1 MPALKNKKKAK
12 KKKNGRPTKY
22 KEEFAEQVHRLAL
35 LGLKDIELMEYFNVA
50 ESTLN
55 LWKNKHKDFSEALK
69 EGREIAD
76 DKVIKALY
84 NKACGF
90 EEEIEETIFNPKTGK
105 PSIATRTRKHLPD
118 TTAIIFW
125 LKNRQRKHWRDRIDN
140 THSGPEGGPI
150 ETEFKVVFV
159 DKRKDGHKTD

>member
-1 MPALKNKKKAK
+1 MAKKSKPKAK
-12 KKKNGRPTKY
+12 KPNKNGRPTKY
-22 KEEFAEQVHRLAL
+22 KEEFAEQVYRLAL
-35 LGLKDIELMEYFNVA
+35 LGLKDLELMEYFNVA

-55 LWKNKHKDFSEALK
+55 LWKTKHDDFSEALK

-76 DKVIKALY
+76 DKVVKALY

-90 EEEIEETIFNPKTGK
+90 EESIEETVFDPKTGK
-105 PSIATRTRKHLPD
+105 PTVATRTRKHLPD

-140 THSGPEGGPI
+140 THSDPEGGPI
-150 ETEFKVVFV
+150 QTITRTIIDPKA
-159 DKRKDGHKTD
+159 KDG